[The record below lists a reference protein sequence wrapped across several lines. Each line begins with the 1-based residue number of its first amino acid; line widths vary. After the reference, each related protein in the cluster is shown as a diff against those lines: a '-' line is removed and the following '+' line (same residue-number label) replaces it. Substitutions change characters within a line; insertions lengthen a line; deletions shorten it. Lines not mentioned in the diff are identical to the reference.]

1 MKLRE
6 YSEWLIEFSKQ
17 FEIADENKLN
27 CYIAGTG
34 EEMCEAMEAWA
45 NFNFNSCDDSDTAI
59 QLWKLE
65 LGDVLAYCV
74 LAANKLDIDLTP
86 YSGSDTDFNLIQLQI
101 LGYLKRIFRGDQ
113 NIEDR
118 PKQIVIDAWKW
129 LMEYL
134 FVHGIELEDLIELNI
149 NKLKNRKQLVGSG
162 NKR

>member
-1 MKLRE
+1 
-6 YSEWLIEFSKQ
+6 
-17 FEIADENKLN
+17 
-27 CYIAGTG
+27 
-34 EEMCEAMEAWA
+34 MEAA
-45 NFNFNSCDDSDTAI
+45 NFNFNSCDDYDTAI

-74 LAANKLDIDLTP
+74 LAANKLDIDLTL
-86 YSGSDTDFNLIQLQI
+86 YSRSDTDFNLVQLQI

-129 LMEYL
+129 LMECL
-134 FVHGIELEDLIELNI
+134 FAHSIELEDLIELNI